1 MPEEE
6 RAGHRQRRGRDDV
19 AAPSFEPVCHA
30 SRPESQQLPNG
41 ISIHGGLQVHSI
53 QDFPGYHD
61 SRDAAAQDE
70 GREHRGCRNIGRG
83 KKAVVGEMPEG
94 LQVPGSPQRPEGV
107 VRKVIQVML
116 AVQAVER
123 SGEADAPQSASQP
136 VHEARLVYSHDHD
149 QSTRP
154 AKLAKSP
161 RELPDIGDVLDDR
174 QAHNDIE

>member
-1 MPEEE
+1 MADSVDLVDENIEKAVQPVGVADENALVQEVVPEEE

-83 KKAVVGEMPEG
+83 KKAVVSEMPEG
-94 LQVPGSPQRPEGV
+94 L
-107 VRKVIQVML
+107 
-116 AVQAVER
+116 
-123 SGEADAPQSASQP
+123 
-136 VHEARLVYSHDHD
+136 
-149 QSTRP
+149 
-154 AKLAKSP
+154 
-161 RELPDIGDVLDDR
+161 
-174 QAHNDIE
+174 